1 MSKKRGNPSAE
12 FRSRI
17 VLLAIKGDKRL
28 IDLSQQYNVATT
40 TLNRIHSLKQ
50 LKL

>member
-1 MSKKRGNPSAE
+1 MSKKRRNPFAE
-12 FRSRI
+12 FRLRI
-17 VLLAIKGDKRL
+17 VLPTIKDDNRL
-28 IDLSQQYNVATT
+28 VEVSRQYNVATT